1 MNRYEYQGVE
11 IRVNSW
17 SKKPKE
23 DVLDVMN
30 EYGELGWRFVGFEPS
45 IKKSES
51 QKVVKLIFERLI
63 PNSEF

>member
-1 MNRYEYQGVE
+1 MKRYEYQGVE
-11 IRVNSW
+11 IKVNTW

-30 EYGELGWRFVGFEPS
+30 EYGYLGWRFVAFEPS

-51 QKVVKLIFERLI
+51 QKVVKLIFEREI
-63 PNSEF
+63 PKSEF